1 MKCQELEASF
11 RHAAPAPVYLVLG
24 EDDYLRDWAVEIIRG
39 AVLGD
44 GAGDGFNNDVFHGD
58 EAAAADVISCASEIP
73 VFAARRLVTLKSA
86 EKVSAREGERFLS
99 YLAAPCDSTTLC
111 LVASKLDGRL
121 KFTQRLSQAA
131 VTVDCSPFKGHQLTI
146 WIQEEAKRLRVG
158 LDEQAI
164 ATLKDGCGESL
175 YALRRELEKLAAYL
189 PAGQA
194 ARAADVELLRG
205 TEPGASVFDLTQAI
219 AARDRGRTLWI
230 LARNIEAGEAPLRI
244 LGALVWQ
251 YRRLWK
257 VKESVRQGGREG
269 EAART
274 LRMDPARVRSFL
286 GTFTDGHLQE
296 AFRLFLETDSKL
308 KGGSGGSGARILE
321 ALLLALCA
329 RSQDAAA
336 PGDPAGRATRPSA
349 ARPVSNVRTVRNVK
363 R

>member
-1 MKCQELEASF
+1 MKCHELEASF

-24 EDDYLRDWAVEIIRG
+24 EDDYLRDWAVATIRG

-44 GAGDGFNNDVFHGD
+44 RTGDGFNDDVFHGD

-73 VFAARRLVTLKSA
+73 VFATRRLVTLKSA
-86 EKVSAREGERFLS
+86 EKVSAREGDTFLT

-111 LVASKLDGRL
+111 FVASKLDGRL

-131 VTVDCSPFKGHQLTI
+131 VTIDCSPLKGPPLTT
-146 WIQEEAKRLRVG
+146 WIQQEAQRLGVG
-158 LDEQAI
+158 LDEPAI

-175 YALRRELEKLAAYL
+175 YGLLRELEKLAAYL
-189 PAGQA
+189 PAGQI

-219 AARDRGRTLWI
+219 AVRDRGRTMWI
-230 LARNIEAGEAPLRI
+230 LARNLEAGEAPLRI

-257 VKESVRQGGREG
+257 VKDLLRQGGREG

-286 GTFTDGHLQE
+286 GAFTDTHLKE

-308 KGGSGGSGARILE
+308 KGGSGGSGTRVLE
-321 ALLLALCA
+321 ALLLTLCVPP
-329 RSQDAAA
+329 RDTA
-336 PGDPAGRATRPSA
+336 PPSEPAGRATRPSA
-349 ARPVSNVRTVRNVK
+349 GRPVSNVRTVRSV
-363 R
+363 RR